1 MTDVGLPPRTRNAA
15 ATRAA
20 ILSAARARF
29 SREAYDSVGV
39 RDVAAE
45 AGVDPALISRYF
57 GSKEDLFV
65 EVCNTGDPSDLFAVK
80 REQFGAHVAHMM
92 LHEPQDSEKMDC
104 FLIML
109 RSAASPKASAA
120 IRVMGRDRFYDRLEA
135 YLGGPDAKVCGK
147 IVGSIIMGLSISR
160 ALIPDF
166 DLDEAQ
172 LADMERRL
180 ADIIQRC
187 ID

>member
-1 MTDVGLPPRTRNAA
+1 MGASPRTRNAA

-20 ILSAARARF
+20 ILGAARARF

-39 RDVAAE
+39 RDVASD

-65 EVCNTGDPSDLFAVK
+65 EVCNTGDPSDLFDVE
-80 REQFGAHVAHMM
+80 RDQFGAHVAHMM
-92 LHEPQDSEKMDC
+92 LHEPQDSEKLDC

-109 RSAASPKASAA
+109 RSSASPKASEA
-120 IRVMGRDRFYDRLEA
+120 IRVMGRDRFYDRLDA
-135 YLGGPDAKVCGK
+135 YIGGDSARVCAR
-147 IVGSIIMGLSISR
+147 IVGAIIMGLSISR
-160 ALIPDF
+160 ALVADF

-172 LADMERRL
+172 LTDMERRL

>member
-1 MTDVGLPPRTRNAA
+1 M
-15 ATRAA
+15 
-20 ILSAARARF
+20 
-29 SREAYDSVGV
+29 GV
-39 RDVAAE
+39 RDVASD

-65 EVCNTGDPSDLFAVK
+65 EVCHAGDPSDLFTVE
-80 REQFGAHVAHMM
+80 RERFGAHVAHMM
-92 LHEPQDSEKMDC
+92 LYEPQDSEKLDC

-109 RSAASPKASAA
+109 RSSASPKASGA
-120 IRVMGRDRFYDRLEA
+120 IRVMGRERFYDRLEA
-135 YLGGPDAKVCGK
+135 ILGGPDAKVKGK
-147 IVGSIIMGLSISR
+147 MVGAIIMGLSISR

-166 DLDEAQ
+166 DLDERE